1 MNEVIQ
7 ALLERRSIRKFKP
20 DMPAKADLE
29 QIVEAG
35 LYAPSGR
42 GTQSPIIVAVT
53 DRELRDRLSESNRAI
68 GGMPEGFD
76 PFYGAPA
83 VLIVLVPKD
92 APLGTC
98 DGSLAMGNMLLAAHA
113 LGLGSV
119 WIHRAK
125 EEFEQPAYQAVLKNL
140 GIEGEWT
147 GIGHCAV
154 GYADC
159 EMPKAAARKENRAFW
174 VE

>member
-7 ALLERRSIRKFKP
+7 ALFERRSIRKFKP
-20 DMPAKADLE
+20 DLPTKEDLE
-29 QIVEAG
+29 QIVKAG

-53 DRELRDRLSESNRAI
+53 NKELRDKLSESNRAI
-68 GGMPEGFD
+68 AGMPEGMD

-92 APLGTC
+92 APLGTY
-98 DGSLAMGNMLLAAHA
+98 DGSLAMGNMLLAAYA

-119 WIHRAK
+119 WVHRAE
-125 EEFEQPAYQAVLKNL
+125 EEFEQPEYQAVLKKL
-140 GIEGEWT
+140 GIEGEWK

-159 EMPKAAARKENRAFW
+159 EAPEAAVRKENRAFW
-174 VE
+174 AE